1 MLKISVRA
9 LWILAVSVVLAT
21 LFIVLIEMTGVNLV
35 RLAE

>member
-1 MLKISVRA
+1 MLKTSVRV

-21 LFIVLIEMTGVNLV
+21 SFVVLIEMAGVNLV

>member
-1 MLKISVRA
+1 MRA

>member
-1 MLKISVRA
+1 MLKTSVRA

>member
-1 MLKISVRA
+1 MLKTSVRV

-21 LFIVLIEMTGVNLV
+21 SFIVLIEMAGVNLV

>member
-1 MLKISVRA
+1 LKTSMRA

>member
-1 MLKISVRA
+1 MLKTSVRI

-21 LFIVLIEMTGVNLV
+21 SFIVLIEMAGVNLV

>member
-1 MLKISVRA
+1 MLKTSMRA

>member
-1 MLKISVRA
+1 MRA

-35 RLAE
+35 KLAE

>member
-1 MLKISVRA
+1 MVKISVRI

-21 LFIVLIEMTGVNLV
+21 SFIVLIEMAGVNLV

>member
-1 MLKISVRA
+1 VLKTLVRA

-21 LFIVLIEMTGVNLV
+21 SFIVLIEMTGVNLV

>member
-1 MLKISVRA
+1 MRA

-21 LFIVLIEMTGVNLV
+21 LFIVLIEMTGANLV